1 MLRLATSRAHLLHQT
16 KLEPTTQDA
25 IENSKFN
32 FGILEGRR
40 LRIGQRGEAP
50 GAGT

>member
-1 MLRLATSRAHLLHQT
+1 MLKLATSRTHLLHQT